1 MRVLAHLLLVAAFL
15 AAGGSTSAQSLP
27 VIRIAALPIDVSG
40 ELFYAADLGFFKDAG
55 LDAQVTILTN
65 GAAVTAALIGGAF
78 DVGASN
84 IISASLAHDKGI
96 ELKIVAPGALY
107 ESKAPTTVCA
117 VASNSPLT
125 GAKDLDGK
133 TFGVPDLGGLP
144 KIAISAWMEK
154 NGADP
159 SSVKLVEVPFAAM
172 VPAMDSGRIDAG
184 ILVNPL
190 LQHAVDAKQARV
202 LANCLD
208 AVAPQFAIAEFYAT
222 AAYAAANPQVLRK
235 FEQVIERTARW
246 ANTHHAESATILERW
261 TKSTLPPN
269 AARAFYAERLD
280 PGDFQPEIDAA
291 AHWKVIKASY
301 PVSEILARY

>member
-1 MRVLAHLLLVAAFL
+1 MRILARGLLVVALLVA
-15 AAGGSTSAQSLP
+15 GGATSAQTLP

-40 ELFYAADLGFFKDAG
+40 ELYDAADLGFFKDAG
-55 LDAQVTILTN
+55 LDARVTVLTN
-65 GAAVTAALIGGAF
+65 GAAVMAALIGGAF

-96 ELKIVAPGALY
+96 DLKIVAPGALY

-117 VASNSPLT
+117 VAKNSPLT
-125 GAKDLDGK
+125 GPKDLVGK

-159 SSVKLVEVPFAAM
+159 NSVKLVEIPFAAM
-172 VPAMDSGRIDAG
+172 VPAMGSGRIDAG

-190 LQHAVDAKQARV
+190 LQHAIDAGQARI
-202 LANCLD
+202 LGNCLD
-208 AVAPQFAIAEFYAT
+208 AVAPQFAIAEFYST
-222 AAYAAANPQVLRK
+222 AAYANANPDVLRK

-246 ANTHHAESATILERW
+246 ANAHHAESAQILTRW
-261 TKSTLPPN
+261 TKATLPPN
-269 AARAFYAERLD
+269 AARAFYAD
-280 PGDFQPEIDAA
+280 HFDAADFQPEIDAA
-291 AHWKVIKASY
+291 ARWKVIKASY
-301 PVSEILARY
+301 PVTEIFARY